1 MNQKIS
7 GRHFDKR
14 LFKTVCFAVFEQPVK
29 FRCFQ
34 RIVGMSCKTVFR
46 TEVAQ
51 GCVSGSIGHK
61 KASRVVK
68 HREAMIIGRKRI
80 IVGSKI

>member
-14 LFKTVCFAVFEQPVK
+14 TFKTIGVAIFEQPVK

-34 RIVGMSCKTVFR
+34 RIVRMSCKIVFR

-51 GCVSGSIGHK
+51 GWASGSIGHK

-68 HREAMIIGRKRI
+68 HREAMIIREKMI
-80 IVGSKI
+80 ILGSKI